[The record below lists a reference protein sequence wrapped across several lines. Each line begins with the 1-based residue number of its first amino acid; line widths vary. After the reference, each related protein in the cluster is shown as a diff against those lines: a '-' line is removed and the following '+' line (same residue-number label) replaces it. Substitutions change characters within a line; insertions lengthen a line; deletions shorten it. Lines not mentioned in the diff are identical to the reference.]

1 VERKLTG
8 TEYIEEIIDEIILAF
23 IIELSLLILSKI
35 KNCKDLST
43 GTVIRGSVQPL
54 YAFRIDRLFFFM

>member
-35 KNCKDLST
+35 KNCKDLSI
-43 GTVIRGSVQPL
+43 GTVISGSVQPL
-54 YAFRIDRLFFFM
+54 